1 MNSTEHHP
9 LTKPGSARA
18 LSSSTSSSSSPRSS
32 SSASDITR
40 PTLKRLTAEQQ
51 QQTQHHQPSSNQ
63 IWLTKQQKQKGKQQ
77 QEELEP
83 STPLAHNPNRIKG
96 DRDVLIHKLQKNNS
110 LQGIALSYGISLPAL
125 RKANGMWPNDP
136 LTIKSSLRIPL
147 GLCNLPPSKKIEIE
161 QDTGK
166 VLVWEHHHQSTHG
179 SNQSC
184 SSSSTS
190 STSTIIT
197 SRSSFDHRRGT
208 GGGGGDYELDS
219 SSTHPQLTTYG
230 QIGELAP
237 ISNDGSPPSSPPHHT
252 RPTIISLEKVP
263 DNQLGFFT
271 TSKTN
276 EEQQLI
282 PSSSSSTHINPRTSQ
297 PTRRTNS
304 TGFRADPSNLR
315 QRNQITQSD
324 KTVTI
329 SPSPIDD
336 DLLNHPQI
344 SPDTTKKLQSS
355 QSDLFRIPKIS
366 HPRSREDSQDMNSDP
381 STSTTMIGGGG
392 GGGSKW
398 TTVRPGKP
406 PPLNRQLKFL
416 EDTTTK
422 QTNKIGTV
430 MSSVIEGFFRTPSS
444 KTTSTSTGSNRS
456 RRRSVTDPIHRSSI
470 DTNRGGTHTPSMTLN
485 PVNYHLDQHSRDADN
500 QLVLDHAAGSGDGC
514 NGSIWNVWNHFFV
527 PHSLPSRPHALI
539 NNDDHHDLTL
549 NRPSHPE

>member
-1 MNSTEHHP
+1 MGVVTLAWQLQRKTKPTNQPEYNEQHEHHP

-77 QEELEP
+77 QENWNHRLHWLTIQTESRATEMYS
-83 STPLAHNPNRIKG
+83 STNYRRIT
-96 DRDVLIHKLQKNNS
+96 RYRESHSAMAYLFT
-110 LQGIALSYGISLPAL
+110 L

-219 SSTHPQLTTYG
+219 SSTHPQLTTY
-230 QIGELAP
+230 
-237 ISNDGSPPSSPPHHT
+237 
-252 RPTIISLEKVP
+252 
-263 DNQLGFFT
+263 
-271 TSKTN
+271 
-276 EEQQLI
+276 EQQLI